1 MSLFL
6 IFFGLV
12 YDQVF
17 GNKGS
22 SSFKSANNEFYDTW
36 LPIYINKEHFEKNK
50 TTILNY
56 FSILKFGNFGLKEYD
71 FHPQYIFEIMPK
83 ILAEM
88 IKKMGDENISSSLIK
103 CFFQNVLMFKKLE
116 KEYKNIFMKYQ
127 KYFTRIKINNFIKE
141 NKSIDIKNEILELLI
156 LFYFSDNK
164 INEDIKQKFVKYII
178 KLKNLFFLNLFESK
192 IYVTFKDQNI
202 FIKDLKKNKLFYKI
216 VDIIFIDSDYLI
228 LSQEQSLLNLSEI
241 LRNKIIKQMNAN
253 FKELYMKLDYKI
265 KQKIKKILLNEL
277 NFSSYF
283 NNEDYYS
290 HNDYSQR
297 MFISNSEFS
306 SKFSDYILIFNS
318 IKEKVL
324 DKRFLDELE
333 NNYGIYLNNEAF
345 IEELNEIK
353 KNYKKID
360 NIMKYFLCNNNNF
373 NTIKNTFLFGFK
385 DYIPYHFSFYD
396 DYRYS
401 SLVYNNSYET
411 DIYPFVTINK
421 LENKKILRISSTLKT
436 LMDKDKVNYK
446 NKIFSKQKE
455 IIMDKRIK
463 KFKREN
469 IKKSY
474 NKNYNKALQRYNYK
488 QYR

>member
-1 MSLFL
+1 MKSMETYEKSFIIKNEKNENVIKKHTWKNPYPEMGTKNENDFIENKENKDSIKIKEIKEDLTCFISRLNYIDDKNLLLGYPIKKLEENSLIPIPEILSYECFIQESSRSNNDDNCYSGAPL
-6 IFFGLV
+6 VFDNLLDRNNNNINNDNNDENNDNDNNNNNDINNNHNNDDNNNSNNINNNNNNDDNDEIDIFANEHIFNMPIRLNDPNFNFFGL
-12 YDQVF
+12 
-17 GNKGS
+17 S
-22 SSFKSANNEFYDTW
+22 PFKSANNEFYDTW

-265 KQKIKKILLNEL
+265 KQKIKK
-277 NFSSYF
+277 
-283 NNEDYYS
+283 YY
-290 HNDYSQR
+290 
-297 MFISNSEFS
+297 
-306 SKFSDYILIFNS
+306 
-318 IKEKVL
+318 
-324 DKRFLDELE
+324 
-333 NNYGIYLNNEAF
+333 
-345 IEELNEIK
+345 
-353 KNYKKID
+353 
-360 NIMKYFLCNNNNF
+360 
-373 NTIKNTFLFGFK
+373 
-385 DYIPYHFSFYD
+385 
-396 DYRYS
+396 
-401 SLVYNNSYET
+401 
-411 DIYPFVTINK
+411 
-421 LENKKILRISSTLKT
+421 
-436 LMDKDKVNYK
+436 
-446 NKIFSKQKE
+446 
-455 IIMDKRIK
+455 
-463 KFKREN
+463 
-469 IKKSY
+469 
-474 NKNYNKALQRYNYK
+474 
-488 QYR
+488 

>member
-1 MSLFL
+1 M
-6 IFFGLV
+6 
-12 YDQVF
+12 
-17 GNKGS
+17 
-22 SSFKSANNEFYDTW
+22 
-36 LPIYINKEHFEKNK
+36 
-50 TTILNY
+50 
-56 FSILKFGNFGLKEYD
+56 
-71 FHPQYIFEIMPK
+71 
-83 ILAEM
+83 
-88 IKKMGDENISSSLIK
+88 
-103 CFFQNVLMFKKLE
+103 
-116 KEYKNIFMKYQ
+116 
-127 KYFTRIKINNFIKE
+127 
-141 NKSIDIKNEILELLI
+141 
-156 LFYFSDNK
+156 
-164 INEDIKQKFVKYII
+164 
-178 KLKNLFFLNLFESK
+178 NLFESK

-360 NIMKYFLCNNNNF
+360 IIMKYFLCNNNNF

-411 DIYPFVTINK
+411 DIYPFITINK
-421 LENKKILRISSTLKT
+421 LENEKMLRISCTLKT
-436 LMDKDKVNYK
+436 LMDKDKANYKNK